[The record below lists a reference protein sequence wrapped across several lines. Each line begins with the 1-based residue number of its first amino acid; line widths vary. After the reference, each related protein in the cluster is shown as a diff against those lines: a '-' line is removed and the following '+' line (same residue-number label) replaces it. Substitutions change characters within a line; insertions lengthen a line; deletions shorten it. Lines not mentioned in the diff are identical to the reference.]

1 MTQQQ
6 LIDEYI
12 SLPKEAQ
19 HQVADFVA
27 FLRQRY
33 KAAPPIQ
40 QPRTADLEKEPF
52 IGMWRNRQDLDDST
66 TWVRNTRKAEWG
78 EGV

>member
-6 LIDEYI
+6 LIDEYS
-12 SLPKEAQ
+12 SLPDEAQ
-19 HQVADFVA
+19 RQVADFVA

-33 KAAPPIQ
+33 KAAQSMPQ
-40 QPRTADLEKEPF
+40 AHTADLENEPF
-52 IGMWRNRQDLDDST
+52 IGMWRNRADLEDST

>member
-6 LIDEYI
+6 LIDEYT
-12 SLPKEAQ
+12 SLPEEAQ

-33 KAAPPIQ
+33 KAAPSKQ
-40 QPRTADLEKEPF
+40 QSRPVDLEKELF
-52 IGMWRNRQDLDDST
+52 IGMWRNRQELEDST

-78 EGV
+78 EGS